1 MPYDPTDRPSARTA
15 DAVAAR
21 SILAVSCSL
30 RLHAGDAAADLIDAH
45 AVLPDGTVV
54 LAVDAMTPLGGRLVA
69 ARGRRSGVRLDV
81 TQLVAVPVRSRV
93 RARVTVHGTV
103 RPFDPGT
110 LDTCDT
116 DTVLALLDLPAT
128 ALWSVEPVAVRI
140 EREQNIA
147 DVPVFAYRAAVPD
160 PIAAV
165 ETAHLQH
172 LVRQHGHRGERLAA
186 LVDVTALPAS
196 ARLVP
201 IGIDADGL
209 TVRAEATHEYRD
221 VHLPFSRR
229 VTTEAGLTQELRVLL
244 ARATAGLPAARARP

>member
-1 MPYDPTDRPSARTA
+1 MPYDPTDRPPACPA

-21 SILAVSCSL
+21 SILSVSCSL

-45 AVLPDGTVV
+45 TVLPDGTVV

-69 ARGRRSGVRLDV
+69 ARGHRSGVRLDV

-103 RPFDPGT
+103 RPFDPGA
-110 LDTCDT
+110 LDTCDS

-128 ALWSVEPVAVRI
+128 ALWSVEPDAVDI
-140 EREQNIA
+140 ERERDVV
-147 DVPVFAYRAAVPD
+147 DVPVSAYRAAGPD

-172 LVRQHGHRGERLAA
+172 LARQHGHRGERLAA
-186 LVDVTALPAS
+186 LVDVDALPAS

-201 IGIDADGL
+201 IGIDAEGL
-209 TVRAEATHEYRD
+209 TVRAEAAHGYRD
-221 VHLPFSRR
+221 IRLPFARR

-244 ARATAGLPAARARP
+244 ARATAGLPTARGRS